1 MTRSA
6 PLPPVCPICQPAAFD
21 GSLDLVPA
29 AQFCGQHKGHVL
41 RWVFERAGVRLERD
55 AARVAR
61 LTFSARSNPQA
72 RTCSGGIISHSTA
85 PATL

>member
-1 MTRSA
+1 MSA
-6 PLPPVCPICQPAAFD
+6 AACPICFPERFD
-21 GSLDLVPA
+21 GGLDVVPS
-29 AQFCGQHKGHVL
+29 AQFCGRHKGHVL

-55 AARVAR
+55 ADRVAR

-72 RTCSGGIISHSTA
+72 RTFSGGINSHSPA

>member
-55 AARVAR
+55 AAADAIEQGGADLRVAEEMD
-61 LTFSARSNPQA
+61 LAV
-72 RTCSGGIISHSTA
+72 G
-85 PATL
+85 